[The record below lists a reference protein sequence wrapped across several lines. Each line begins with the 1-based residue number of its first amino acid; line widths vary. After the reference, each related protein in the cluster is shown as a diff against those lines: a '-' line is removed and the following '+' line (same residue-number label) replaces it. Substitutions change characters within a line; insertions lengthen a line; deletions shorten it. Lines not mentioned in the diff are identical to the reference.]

1 MIYATIIILILIVC
15 LVLSA
20 RDNNRL
26 TDELET
32 ERSLHAFTRADFTS
46 FKAMYGANPVS
57 RLPECNG
64 TVSDTVLMDIIG
76 NNDPSNFW
84 LVAYN
89 HNTRQW
95 CLVDDGTPIAFVKSA
110 VWYRLPLKKYEE
122 LRMKR

>member
-46 FKAMYGANPVS
+46 FKSMYGANPVS

-64 TVSDTVLMDIIG
+64 TVSDTVLMDCTG
-76 NNDPSNFW
+76 RGDTLNMY
-84 LVAYN
+84 LVKYN
-89 HNTRQW
+89 HNTNAW
-95 CLVDDGTPIAFVKSA
+95 HDVTDGKSVTWSDKA